1 MATHLSII
9 LFRLWKRKPAGSD
22 NAGNSPAYKRGRTPH
37 TVQSVIGTKAC
48 PGLRSGMRLNGFR
61 VRQRPPIRHSR
72 EGGNPRTNIPRK
84 IANRDTTTY
93 VNTATPLRLSGK
105 SASRFPIR
113 GGNLREAEGWHK

>member
-1 MATHLSII
+1 MSDWYELAEPLTFSNWGS
-9 LFRLWKRKPAGSD
+9 FPA
-22 NAGNSPAYKRGRTPH
+22 PH
-37 TVQSVIGTKAC
+37 FVI
-48 PGLRSGMRLNGFR
+48 P
-61 VRQRPPIRHSR
+61 R

-113 GGNLREAEGWHK
+113 GGNLREVEGRHQ